1 MGVGGWLAGRR
12 ELTSGVVPLRAGV
25 GCPVR
30 VWLHSIHARSL
41 ASLGARQEVR
51 AALGAAADEL
61 QRAGNNPL
69 LDEIGG
75 ELGFDHSRYALC
87 ATASFV
93 TLGDGAQAETEAT
106 AALALFGEVPEQS
119 RWTAGELSVRADLA
133 AARILRGDLAGAQ
146 DALVP
151 VFALDVD
158 RRTESLAR
166 RLTSLGRMLG
176 SARYRDAAEAGRIGD
191 AIEDFTTR
199 SLPRNATRAIIN
211 PAG

>member
-1 MGVGGWLAGRR
+1 
-12 ELTSGVVPLRAGV
+12 
-25 GCPVR
+25 
-30 VWLHSIHARSL
+30 ARSL
-41 ASLGARQEVR
+41 ALIGARQEVR

-61 QRAGNNPL
+61 QRAGNDPL

-75 ELGFDHSRYALC
+75 EFGCDHSRLAL
-87 ATASFV
+87 AAGASFV
-93 TLGDGAQAETEAT
+93 ALGDGDQAETEDT

-119 RWTAGELSVRADLA
+119 RWVAGELGVRADLA
-133 AARILRGDLAGAQ
+133 AARALRGDLAGAE

-158 RRTESLAR
+158 RRTEALTQ

-211 PAG
+211 PTG